1 MVAFVFPG
9 QGSQYVGMGKE
20 LADTFPI
27 CRQVF
32 EEADDALGQKISR
45 LCFDGP
51 AEELQLTEHTQP
63 AILAMSVAVYRLLAS
78 RGYESHYMAGHS
90 LGEYSAYVAAGTLGF
105 ADALR
110 LVSRRGRYMQEAVP
124 VGQGA
129 MAVVM
134 GLDAEGIQQACT
146 EVAGDEVVSAANL
159 NTPSQVAISGH
170 IQAVERAG
178 VRARELGAK
187 RVVPLSVS
195 APFHCALMKPAEIR
209 LEPELRALVVR
220 DPSVPVIANVD
231 AKPKRAG
238 TESVEALIRQV
249 SSPVLWEASVRTL
262 VDVGVSTFLEVG
274 PGRVLTGLIK
284 KTDRA
289 VRVLNVEDS
298 DGLASIES
306 IWASLGDNTV

>member
-134 GLDAEGIQQACT
+134 GLDAEGIQQACA

-170 IQAVERAG
+170 VQAVERAG

>member
-1 MVAFVFPG
+1 
-9 QGSQYVGMGKE
+9 MGKE

-63 AILAMSVAVYRLLAS
+63 AILAMSVAVCRLLTS
-78 RGYESHYMAGHS
+78 RGYGAHYMAGHS
-90 LGEYSAYVAAGTLGF
+90 LGEYSAHVAAGTLGF

-134 GLDAEGIQQACT
+134 GLDAEGIQQACA
-146 EVAGDEVVSAANL
+146 EVAEDEVVSAANL
-159 NTPSQVAISGH
+159 NTPSQIAISGH
-170 IQAVERAG
+170 VQAVERAG

-209 LEPELRALVVR
+209 LEPELRALVAR
-220 DPSVPVIANVD
+220 DPSVPVVANID
-231 AKPKRAG
+231 AKPKQAG
-238 TESVEALIRQV
+238 TESIEALIRQV

-262 VDVGVSTFLEVG
+262 IDVGVSTFVEVG

-298 DGLASIES
+298 DGLASVES

>member
-9 QGSQYVGMGKE
+9 QSSQYVGMGKE
-20 LADTFPI
+20 FADKFPI
-27 CRQVF
+27 VRQVF

-45 LCFDGP
+45 LCYDGP
-51 AEELQLTEHTQP
+51 AEELQLTENTQP
-63 AILAMSVAVYRLLAS
+63 AILATSVAVCRLLTS

-90 LGEYSAYVAAGTLGF
+90 LGEYSAHVAAGTLGF

-129 MAVVM
+129 MAVVI
-134 GLDAEGIQQACT
+134 GLDAEGIQQACA

-159 NTPSQVAISGH
+159 NTPSQIAISGH
-170 IQAVERAG
+170 VQAVERAG

-209 LEPELRALVVR
+209 LEPELRALVAR
-220 DPSVPVIANVD
+220 DPSVPVIANID
-231 AKPKRAG
+231 AKPKRLG

-249 SSPVLWEASVRTL
+249 SLPVLWEASMRTL
-262 VDVGVSTFLEVG
+262 IEAGVSTFLEVG
-274 PGRVLTGLIK
+274 PGRVLAGLIK
-284 KTDRA
+284 KIDRA
-289 VRVLNVEDS
+289 VRVLNVEDLDS
-298 DGLASIES
+298 LTLVES
-306 IWASLGDNTV
+306 TWGSLGDNSG

>member
-134 GLDAEGIQQACT
+134 GLDAEGIQQACA
-146 EVAGDEVVSAANL
+146 EVAEDEVVSAANL

-298 DGLASIES
+298 DGLASVES

>member
-20 LADTFPI
+20 LADTFQI

-63 AILAMSVAVYRLLAS
+63 AILAMSVAVCRLLTS
-78 RGYESHYMAGHS
+78 RGYGAHYMAGHS
-90 LGEYSAYVAAGTLGF
+90 LGEYSAHVAAGTLGF

-134 GLDAEGIQQACT
+134 GLDAEGIQQACA

-159 NTPSQVAISGH
+159 NTPSQIAISGH
-170 IQAVERAG
+170 VQAVERAG

-209 LEPELRALVVR
+209 LEPELRALVAR
-220 DPSVPVIANVD
+220 DPSVPVVANID

-238 TESVEALIRQV
+238 TESIEALIRQV

-262 VDVGVSTFLEVG
+262 IDVGVSTFVEVG

-298 DGLASIES
+298 DGLASVES

>member
-170 IQAVERAG
+170 VQAVERAG

>member
-63 AILAMSVAVYRLLAS
+63 AILAMSVAVCRLLTS
-78 RGYESHYMAGHS
+78 RGYGSHYMAGHS
-90 LGEYSAYVAAGTLGF
+90 LGEYSAHVAAGTLGF

-134 GLDAEGIQQACT
+134 GLDAEGIQQACA

-159 NTPSQVAISGH
+159 NTPSQIAISGH
-170 IQAVERAG
+170 VQAVERAG

-209 LEPELRALVVR
+209 LEPELRALVAR
-220 DPSVPVIANVD
+220 DPSVPVIANID

-238 TESVEALIRQV
+238 MESVEALIRQV
-249 SSPVLWEASVRTL
+249 SSPVLWEASVRAL
-262 VDVGVSTFLEVG
+262 VDVGVSTFLELG

-298 DGLASIES
+298 DGLASVES

>member
-20 LADTFPI
+20 LADTFQI

-63 AILAMSVAVYRLLAS
+63 AILAMSVAVCRLLTS
-78 RGYESHYMAGHS
+78 RGYGAHYMAGHS
-90 LGEYSAYVAAGTLGF
+90 LGEYSAHVAAGTLGF

-134 GLDAEGIQQACT
+134 GLDAEGIQQACA

-159 NTPSQVAISGH
+159 NTPSQIAISGH
-170 IQAVERAG
+170 VQAVERAG

-209 LEPELRALVVR
+209 LEPELRALVAR
-220 DPSVPVIANVD
+220 DPSVPVVANID
-231 AKPKRAG
+231 AKPKQAG
-238 TESVEALIRQV
+238 TESIEALIRQV

-262 VDVGVSTFLEVG
+262 IDVGVSTFVEVG

-298 DGLASIES
+298 DGLASVES

>member
-20 LADTFPI
+20 LADTFQI

-51 AEELQLTEHTQP
+51 AEELQLTENTQP
-63 AILAMSVAVYRLLAS
+63 AILAMSVAVCRLLTS
-78 RGYESHYMAGHS
+78 RGYGAHYMAGHS
-90 LGEYSAYVAAGTLGF
+90 LGEYSAHVAAGTLGF

-134 GLDAEGIQQACT
+134 GLDAEGIQQACA

-159 NTPSQVAISGH
+159 NTPSQIAISGH
-170 IQAVERAG
+170 VQAVERAG

-209 LEPELRALVVR
+209 LEPELRALVAR
-220 DPSVPVIANVD
+220 DPSVPVVANID

-238 TESVEALIRQV
+238 TESIEALIRQV

-262 VDVGVSTFLEVG
+262 VDLGVSTFVEVG

-298 DGLASIES
+298 DGLASVES

>member
-20 LADTFPI
+20 FADKFPI
-27 CRQVF
+27 VRQVF

-45 LCFDGP
+45 LCYDGP
-51 AEELQLTEHTQP
+51 AEELQLTENTQP
-63 AILAMSVAVYRLLAS
+63 AILATSVAVCRLLTS
-78 RGYESHYMAGHS
+78 RGYKSHYMAGHS
-90 LGEYSAYVAAGTLGF
+90 LGEYSAHVAAGTLGF

-129 MAVVM
+129 MAVVI
-134 GLDAEGIQQACT
+134 GLDAEGIQQACA

-159 NTPSQVAISGH
+159 NTPSQIAISGH
-170 IQAVERAG
+170 VQAVERAG

-209 LEPELRALVVR
+209 LEPELRALVAR
-220 DPSVPVIANVD
+220 DPSVPVIANID
-231 AKPKRAG
+231 AKPKRLG

-249 SSPVLWEASVRTL
+249 SLPVLWEASMRTL
-262 VDVGVSTFLEVG
+262 IEAGVSTFLEVG
-274 PGRVLTGLIK
+274 PGRVLAGLIK
-284 KTDRA
+284 KIDRA
-289 VRVLNVEDS
+289 VRVLNVEDLDS
-298 DGLASIES
+298 LTLVES
-306 IWASLGDNTV
+306 TWGSLGDNSG

>member
-20 LADTFPI
+20 LADTFQI

-51 AEELQLTEHTQP
+51 AEELQLTENTQP
-63 AILAMSVAVYRLLAS
+63 AILAMSVAVCRLLTS
-78 RGYESHYMAGHS
+78 RGYGSHYMAGHS
-90 LGEYSAYVAAGTLGF
+90 LGEYSAHVAAGTLGF

-134 GLDAEGIQQACT
+134 GLDAEGIQQACA

-159 NTPSQVAISGH
+159 NTPSQIAISGH
-170 IQAVERAG
+170 VQAVERAG

-209 LEPELRALVVR
+209 LEPELRALVAR
-220 DPSVPVIANVD
+220 DPSVPVVANID

-238 TESVEALIRQV
+238 TESIEALIRQV

-262 VDVGVSTFLEVG
+262 IDVGVSTFVEVG

-298 DGLASIES
+298 DGLASVES
-306 IWASLGDNTV
+306 IWVSLGDNTV